1 MLTNARTIS
10 LLVATGCTA
19 VPALAQDAPPPT
31 PAAPTV
37 ATPDTLSPKATF
49 LFGSDRWHDDEKI
62 GWDGLFSGL
71 RGFEHFYNPIGQPIF
86 FETPFNYTGVR
97 FIYLHHTFADGSTLG
112 GGEVNVAAMQLRVA
126 LTERLGFIAIKDG
139 YSWLNA
145 GVLPEDNGWNE
156 IGAGLKYTFY
166 ADKEQDLAAAA
177 GLRVIIDSGE
187 DRVAQWGTSEVSP
200 FISVA
205 KGWDR
210 FHLIGNLTYR
220 FPFDNDDGNQV
231 LMWDL
236 HADYEIAP
244 ETLPGLAPT
253 IELHG
258 VHYMTDGTRL
268 GLNVGGLDYANFGSS
283 DVAGSSVVWAGV
295 GARWKLNPHMSVGGV
310 YEIGL
315 TDQDDDIMRDRV
327 TLDFEITW

>member
-1 MLTNARTIS
+1 MHAKTRSLCLLAIS
-10 LLVATGCTA
+10 GFAAVTA
-19 VPALAQDAPPPT
+19 VAQDAAPDT
-31 PAAPTV
+31 PAPNPA
-37 ATPDTLSPKATF
+37 DTLSPKATF
-49 LFGSDRWHDDEKI
+49 LLGADRWHEDETI
-62 GWDGLFSGL
+62 GWEGFLSGL

-86 FETPFNYTGVR
+86 FETPFNNTGIR

-166 ADKEQDLAAAA
+166 ADAEQDMVAAA
-177 GLRVIIDSGE
+177 GVRLILDSGE

-200 FISVA
+200 FIAFA

-210 FHLIGNLTYR
+210 FHLIGDLTYR
-220 FPFDNDDGNQV
+220 LPIDDDEGNQV
-231 LMWDL
+231 FMWDL
-236 HADYEIAP
+236 HADVEVAP

-258 VHYMTDGTRL
+258 VHYMTDGERL
-268 GLNVGGLDYANFGSS
+268 GLDVGGLDYANFGSA

-315 TDQDDDIMRDRV
+315 TDHDDDIVRDRV
-327 TLDFEITW
+327 TLDFEIMW